1 MNREMMMARAV
12 LDPMVVTRVSAETKE
27 ILQSIATANH
37 RTVSDHMRLLIER
50 EIARAAQAGEVSVK
64 KAMRR
69 VDAKKR
75 AAV

>member
-1 MNREMMMARAV
+1 MARAL
-12 LDPMVVTRVSAETKE
+12 LDPMVVTRVSLETKE
-27 ILQSIATANH
+27 LLQAIATANH

-64 KAMRR
+64 KTTRR